1 MGFPLGEHLA
11 EIVETAIKRFLA
23 ISGERLTRLGCI
35 AVFKQI

>member
-1 MGFPLGEHLA
+1 MAQRKER
-11 EIVETAIKRFLA
+11 RFLA